1 MTNPN
6 KVRQDIQR
14 DLQNKAAGALTNSTA
29 ARAQATASTFGQFK
43 TNAQQVRNDIQQ
55 DLSNRAGAGMSLT
68 SGTNPQEVKNE
79 INRDLQS

>member
-6 KVRQDIQR
+6 KVKQDIQR
-14 DLQNKAAGALTNSTA
+14 DLQNKSAGALTNQA
-29 ARAQATASTFGQFK
+29 GARAQATNSTLGQFK

-55 DLSNRAGAGMSLT
+55 DLSNRAGTSLT

>member
-55 DLSNRAGAGMSLT
+55 DLSNRAGMSLT